1 MDASKIIGI
10 GLNTLCGGKGTCGK
24 CKVNVQKGVK
34 GLNPCTEM
42 ELKHLSQVELKEN
55 TRLACQA
62 TLTSSSII
70 FVPLRSRVGIQRL
83 QTEGLEV
90 SVKPNPFV
98 KKYCVQLPPP
108 TLHDPRSDEDRLL
121 DALNQQ
127 HSLSGLTINFNVARN
142 YSIILRKAKWNVT
155 AVVWKNEII
164 AVEPNDTVNRCFGFA
179 MDVGSTKLAG
189 FLMNLTTGVVVSVAA
204 RMNPQIP
211 LGEDIMSR
219 ISYAMMN
226 GWDGQKELQTAVITG
241 VNEIIEECCEKA
253 DVKPE
258 EIYELNFVGNT
269 AMQLL
274 FLGLWSRYVALS
286 PYTPVLRR
294 GVDVNAARLG
304 LRAHCNANAHYVPVI
319 GGFVGADNIAVI
331 LASKMLES
339 DDIIMAI
346 DIGTNTEIDLG
357 NKDLIMADS
366 CASGPAFEGMEIKF
380 GMRAASGS
388 IEKISITPETL
399 DVYYK
404 TIANTPP
411 VGICGSGLVDAT
423 AELFKSGIIDI
434 KGTFVPEISEKSNRI
449 RRGQEGWEFVVA
461 WKDETTITSDIV
473 LTQGDI
479 RELQKAKAAI
489 HAGAEI
495 LLQRMELTEHD
506 ISKLVVA
513 GAFGNYIDP
522 ENARTIGM
530 YPDIPLEKVEFVGN
544 LAGTGARMSLIS
556 REMREYTETISRNV
570 KYVELAIDKNFQ
582 DEYLKS
588 FYFPHANLNKYPLT
602 VELLRKIGRVL

>member
-1 MDASKIIGI
+1 
-10 GLNTLCGGKGTCGK
+10 
-24 CKVNVQKGVK
+24 
-34 GLNPCTEM
+34 
-42 ELKHLSQVELKEN
+42 
-55 TRLACQA
+55 
-62 TLTSSSII
+62 
-70 FVPLRSRVGIQRL
+70 
-83 QTEGLEV
+83 
-90 SVKPNPFV
+90 
-98 KKYCVQLPPP
+98 
-108 TLHDPRSDEDRLL
+108 
-121 DALNQQ
+121 
-127 HSLSGLTINFNVARN
+127 
-142 YSIILRKAKWNVT
+142 
-155 AVVWKNEII
+155 
-164 AVEPNDTVNRCFGFA
+164 
-179 MDVGSTKLAG
+179 
-189 FLMNLTTGVVVSVAA
+189 
-204 RMNPQIP
+204 
-211 LGEDIMSR
+211 
-219 ISYAMMN
+219 
-226 GWDGQKELQTAVITG
+226 VITG

-253 DVKPE
+253 EVRPE

-399 DVYYK
+399 DVYYR

-434 KGTFVPEISEKSNRI
+434 KGTFAPEMMENSNRI
-449 RRGQEGWEFVVA
+449 RRGQEGWEFVIA

-495 LLQRMELTEHD
+495 LLQRMELTEQD

-582 DEYLKS
+582 DEYLNS